1 MNAQQ
6 LSDPDQYFMQARSAA
21 RMEDQRAL
29 NSGSKSADELQ
40 RENSLLPEDF
50 WKDAEVDWQTLAY
63 GKSVQS

>member
-1 MNAQQ
+1 MNA
-6 LSDPDQYFMQARSAA
+6 SKIADPDQHFMQARSAA
-21 RMEDQRAL
+21 RIEDQRAL

-40 RENSLLPEDF
+40 RENSLLPKDF